1 MSIVILLIVIGLLLF
16 VVEFLLIPG
25 ISVAGIGGVVFITT
39 GIVIAYV
46 NHGPMAGHLTLL
58 GTVVATVL
66 TLYFALRSQTWR
78 KFKLKASISSTVEGK
93 IEEGQIKPGD
103 SGIAISRLAPM
114 GKARINEM
122 VVEAKS
128 LGDYIDQKSE
138 VVVVKIEDNK
148 VIVKPKN

>member
-1 MSIVILLIVIGLLLF
+1 V
-16 VVEFLLIPG
+16 
-25 ISVAGIGGVVFITT
+25 
-39 GIVIAYV
+39 
-46 NHGPMAGHLTLL
+46 L

-66 TLYFALRSQTWR
+66 TLVFALRSKTWR
-78 KFKLKASISSTVEGK
+78 RFKLNASISSTVEGR

-128 LGDYIDQKSE
+128 QGDFIDQKSE
-138 VVVVKIEDNK
+138 IVVVKIEDNK